1 MQGAP
6 VVTFVSPVVT
16 TAGPA
21 GVDFGSAV
29 VCKVTSPTAFHALHG
44 LMLEPAWSD
53 SYAAYVQS
61 ISNASIGYV
70 EVFECEDC
78 MGCHLS

>member
-6 VVTFVSPVVT
+6 VVTFVSPVVAT
-16 TAGPA
+16 TGPA
-21 GVDFGSAV
+21 GVDFSSAV
-29 VCKVTSPTAFHALHG
+29 VREVTPLTAFHALHG

-61 ISNASIGYV
+61 ISNASVGYV
-70 EVFECEDC
+70 DVFECEDC
-78 MGCHLS
+78 VGYHLS

>member
-29 VCKVTSPTAFHALHG
+29 VCKVAPPMAFHALHG
-44 LMLEPAWSD
+44 LMLEPA
-53 SYAAYVQS
+53 
-61 ISNASIGYV
+61 
-70 EVFECEDC
+70 
-78 MGCHLS
+78 